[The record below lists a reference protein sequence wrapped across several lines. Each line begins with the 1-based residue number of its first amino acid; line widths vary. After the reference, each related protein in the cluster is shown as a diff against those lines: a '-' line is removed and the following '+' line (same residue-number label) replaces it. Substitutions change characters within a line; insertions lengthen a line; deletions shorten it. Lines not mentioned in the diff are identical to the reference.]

1 MDTIL
6 VCTTC
11 ELCNL
16 RCSSALPIEPS
27 WMKLRGL
34 LVHEKKKM
42 TFPPFEMMAA
52 SLAKEGDIWAAYR
65 KDRAAWFP
73 QHLKEKHGPS
83 HKAKTVYFAGCTAS
97 HVETDIAMASVRLL
111 DEAGV
116 DFTHL
121 GEKENCC
128 ATPMLVAGKW
138 DLFAETM
145 KRNIQAVKEVCGDTV
160 VTSCPACDMMW
171 RQVYPTWAKKL
182 GIDYGITTR
191 HYSEVVAEKI
201 KAGEFAFPDRG
212 LPPVTVT
219 WHDSCHIGRVSG
231 VYEPPRQL
239 IRAIPNARLVE
250 MDHNMEAAHC
260 CGSVLTLI
268 KDPPVAA
275 ELGKVRL
282 DEALEAGAEKILALC
297 PCCQFQFRVSVEKK
311 NVPIEVVDLARFASS
326 ALGHEFPDRNPEVQA
341 QWRVFEAMIALM
353 TPRGF
358 ADLMGAMWPELI
370 DAMPFGMGRMMRL
383 MGKVPGVIELMK
395 PMFPLLFPRLLPM
408 MMPKVMPVM
417 LEKVAEHISMPEYMR
432 EQMPEL
438 MPKVMENLMPHM
450 IADVVPLVAQP
461 MIDYLRG
468 ENQEGRR

>member
-1 MDTIL
+1 
-6 VCTTC
+6 
-11 ELCNL
+11 
-16 RCSSALPIEPS
+16 
-27 WMKLRGL
+27 
-34 LVHEKKKM
+34 
-42 TFPPFEMMAA
+42 
-52 SLAKEGDIWAAYR
+52 
-65 KDRAAWFP
+65 
-73 QHLKEKHGPS
+73 
-83 HKAKTVYFAGCTAS
+83 
-97 HVETDIAMASVRLL
+97 
-111 DEAGV
+111 
-116 DFTHL
+116 
-121 GEKENCC
+121 
-128 ATPMLVAGKW
+128 
-138 DLFAETM
+138 
-145 KRNIQAVKEVCGDTV
+145 
-160 VTSCPACDMMW
+160 
-171 RQVYPTWAKKL
+171 
-182 GIDYGITTR
+182 
-191 HYSEVVAEKI
+191 
-201 KAGEFAFPDRG
+201 
-212 LPPVTVT
+212 
-219 WHDSCHIGRVSG
+219 
-231 VYEPPRQL
+231 
-239 IRAIPNARLVE
+239 
-250 MDHNMEAAHC
+250 
-260 CGSVLTLI
+260 
-268 KDPPVAA
+268 
-275 ELGKVRL
+275 VRL

-326 ALGHEFPDRNPEVQA
+326 ALGHEFPDPNPEVQA

-395 PMFPLLFPRLLPM
+395 PMFPILFPRLLPM